1 MRSVKDMTAPAAVR
15 RAAVCGLAVA
25 VLAGCSSSAIKPA
38 PLPPGPLTSRAAD
51 QIVSSDSEAILRM
64 AASFEQAGDLNSALS
79 LYRRAVIKLPNDP
92 RPLVG
97 LGNVLAQAGDSDR
110 AMASYQRALALAPGD
125 IDAQIGVAR
134 QLVRLKQTEQA
145 LLVIDGLLAQ
155 GVNDAR
161 LHNSHGVAL
170 DVSGKQA
177 EAKDAYARGLELAP
191 GDRSL
196 MANLALSFAIDG
208 EFRTAVNLLQDSLN
222 DPATRARGREKL
234 ALIYALSGQVDAAET
249 VASTALSEERISVNR
264 PFYERLAGLTSAQRA
279 RAVFFGELPSLE
291 ELADQSADASAAAPV
306 APVTTDAVPAP
317 DPVTDQVTAVRV
329 ASLAADVAGRAA
341 DQATDA
347 RSDITAA
354 PVSNDVDQVEPAR
367 QVAAR
372 PVSPEPE
379 PVAPEP
385 AAEQSDAEP
394 ATAYRVQLGAFSTG
408 DRPARGWS
416 QLAGRFP
423 DLLDGWTP
431 VVQRAPRMDGGTV
444 HRLLADG
451 AGGFDEARAL
461 CDALTQHDV
470 PCVVT
475 QGTLA
480 VEPLETVAQP

>member
-15 RAAVCGLAVA
+15 RAAVCGLAAA

-291 ELADQSADASAAAPV
+291 ELADQSADASAEAPV

-372 PVSPEPE
+372 PVSPE
-379 PVAPEP
+379 PEP

>member
-15 RAAVCGLAVA
+15 RVAVCGLAAA
-25 VLAGCSSSAIKPA
+25 VLAGCSRSAIKPA

-79 LYRRAVIKLPNDP
+79 LNRRAVIKLPNDP

-110 AMASYQRALALAPGD
+110 AMASYQRALALAPGH

-249 VASTALSEERISVNR
+249 VASTALSEEQISVNR

-291 ELADQSADASAAAPV
+291 ELAEQSADAPAAAPV
-306 APVTTDAVPAP
+306 TPVATDAVPAP
-317 DPVTDQVTAVRV
+317 DPVTGQATAVRV
-329 ASLAADVAGRAA
+329 ASLASDVAGRAA

-347 RSDITAA
+347 QSDITAV
-354 PVSNDVDQVEPAR
+354 PVSNDVDQAEPAR
-367 QVAAR
+367 QVVAR
-372 PVSPEPE
+372 PVSPVP
-379 PVAPEP
+379 
-385 AAEQSDAEP
+385 EP

>member
-15 RAAVCGLAVA
+15 RAAVCGLAAA

-249 VASTALSEERISVNR
+249 VASTALSEEQISVNR

-291 ELADQSADASAAAPV
+291 ELAEQSADAPAAAPV
-306 APVTTDAVPAP
+306 APVATDAVPAP
-317 DPVTDQVTAVRV
+317 DPVTGQATAVRV
-329 ASLAADVAGRAA
+329 ASLASDVAGRAA
-341 DQATDA
+341 DA
-347 RSDITAA
+347 RSDITTV
-354 PVSNDVDQVEPAR
+354 PVSNAVDQAEPDR

-372 PVSPEPE
+372 PVSPEP
-379 PVAPEP
+379 
-385 AAEQSDAEP
+385 EP

-451 AGGFDEARAL
+451 AGGFDEAQAL

>member
-1 MRSVKDMTAPAAVR
+1 MTAPAAVR
-15 RAAVCGLAVA
+15 RAAVGGLVAA
-25 VLAGCSSSAIKPA
+25 VLAGCSSSGVKPV

-51 QIVSSDSEAILRM
+51 QLASSDSEAILRM
-64 AASFEQAGDLNSALS
+64 AASFEQAGDLNSALG
-79 LYRRAVIKLPNDP
+79 LYRRAVTKLPTDP

-97 LGNVLAQAGDSDR
+97 LGNVLAQAGNSEG
-110 AMASYQRALALAPGD
+110 AMASYQRALMLAPGD
-125 IDAQIGVAR
+125 VDAQIGVAR
-134 QLVRLKQTEQA
+134 QLVRLKQTAQA

-155 GVNDAR
+155 GVDDAR

-170 DVSGKQA
+170 DVSGRQA

-249 VASTALSEERISVNR
+249 VASTALSEEQISVNR

-291 ELADQSADASAAAPV
+291 ELAEQSADAPEPSPV
-306 APVTTDAVPAP
+306 APVATDIAPAP
-317 DPVTDQVTAVRV
+317 DPVTDQATAVRV

-341 DQATDA
+341 DHAADA
-347 RSDITAA
+347 QSDITTAA
-354 PVSNDVDQVEPAR
+354 VSSDVDQAEPPAIEAEPAR
-367 QVAAR
+367 QVAAL
-372 PVSPEPE
+372 P
-379 PVAPEP
+379 AQPEP
-385 AAEQSDAEP
+385 AA
-394 ATAYRVQLGAFSTG
+394 AYRVQLGAFSTG

-475 QGTLA
+475 QGNVA